1 MQTIVIVLII
11 VPYANTDSSYAPQ
24 LMGGYNAAV
33 RTSDECALRAR
44 SALDVDEPS
53 IENIQVALLLSL
65 AYFQAGK
72 GKKSYM
78 LLCQ

>member
-1 MQTIVIVLII
+1 
-11 VPYANTDSSYAPQ
+11 
-24 LMGGYNAAV
+24 MGGHNTAV
-33 RTSDECALRAR
+33 RASEDYAIRAR
-44 SALDVDEPS
+44 SALDIDEPT

-78 LLCQ
+78 LLCEWIILLAWKGSVC

>member
-1 MQTIVIVLII
+1 
-11 VPYANTDSSYAPQ
+11 
-24 LMGGYNAAV
+24 MGGYNAAV
-33 RTSDECALRAR
+33 RTSEECAMRAR
-44 SALDVDEPS
+44 IALDVDEPS

-78 LLCQ
+78 LLCESHVPYA

>member
-1 MQTIVIVLII
+1 M
-11 VPYANTDSSYAPQ
+11 
-24 LMGGYNAAV
+24 
-33 RTSDECALRAR
+33 RAR
-44 SALDVDEPS
+44 IALDVDEPS

-78 LLCQ
+78 LLCE